1 MKLKKII
8 AAMLTAAM
16 LILSA
21 GCSESGNE
29 PVNTAEVTNV
39 PNEQQTVD
47 GESFQVSEAS
57 VNENITNPPEAEAK
71 TEAPQTEAETQA
83 PQTEAET
90 QAPVT
95 EIQGNVPDS
104 YREDGESG
112 IKIIG
117 RNGHYMGLMPFWGT
131 FECCERYAAAL
142 NKAAAALPEV
152 NVYSMVIP
160 TPSEF
165 YVPEDITGFTAS
177 QKEKIDYISE
187 KLEGVVNID
196 AYSVLQAHTDEHIY
210 SRTDHHWQPIGAYY
224 AAEQF
229 AKTAGVYGNFVPLSD
244 YTEVTREG
252 YMGSLYFYSAS
263 ETLNSDPEPFTLF
276 ISPNAD
282 TIKTT
287 YYDDDYLNGGVEDDL
302 FVSRDAG
309 AYYTSFLD
317 YHYPVTKIETECT
330 NGKTLLIMKE
340 SYGNALI
347 PFLTECYQTIYVCDV
362 KAFLSNVI
370 DFCKEQNVTD
380 LLFATCTYTPAGEV
394 SCIEKVIG

>member
-1 MKLKKII
+1 MKLKNFI
-8 AAMLTAAM
+8 ATALTAAM
-16 LILSA
+16 LVSSA

-29 PVNTAEVTNV
+29 PVITAEAANT
-39 PNEQQTVD
+39 PAEQQTVGD
-47 GESFQVSEAS
+47 ESAE
-57 VNENITNPPEAEAK
+57 EIITNTPETEVPPETEAK
-71 TEAPQTEAETQA
+71 TEAPQTEAETG
-83 PQTEAET
+83 
-90 QAPVT
+90 APVT
-95 EIQGNVPDS
+95 EVYGDVPDG

-112 IKIIG
+112 IKIIS

-187 KLEGVVNID
+187 RLDGVVNID
-196 AYSVLQAHTDEHIY
+196 AYSILQAHTDEHIY
-210 SRTDHHWQPIGAYY
+210 SRTDHHWQPAGAYY

-229 AKTAGVYGNFVPLSD
+229 ARTAGVYDKFAPLSD

-252 YMGSLYFYSAS
+252 YVGSLYFYSAR

-287 YYDDDYLNGGVEDDL
+287 YYNDEIYLNDGVEGDL
-302 FVSRDAG
+302 FVFRDAS

-317 YHYPVTKIETECT
+317 YHYTIAKIETECA

-340 SYGNALI
+340 SYGNALV

-362 KAFLSNVI
+362 KAFYSNVI
-370 DFCKEQNVTD
+370 DFCKNQNVTD

-394 SCIEKVIG
+394 SFIENVIG

>member
-1 MKLKKII
+1 MKLKKFIV
-8 AAMLTAAM
+8 AV
-16 LILSA
+16 LISALLVSLA
-21 GCSESGNE
+21 GCSASGNE

-39 PNEQQTVD
+39 PIEQQTV
-47 GESFQVSEAS
+47 GEEFTRVSEAS
-57 VNENITNPPEAEAK
+57 VNENITNPPETEAFETEAK

-83 PQTEAET
+83 PVTEA
-90 QAPVT
+90 
-95 EIQGNVPDS
+95 QGSVPDS

-131 FECCERYAAAL
+131 FECCERYAVAL
-142 NKAAAALPEV
+142 NKAAVALPEV
-152 NVYSMVIP
+152 NVYSMIIP

-187 KLEGVVNID
+187 KLDGVVNID

-210 SRTDHHWQPIGAYY
+210 SRTDHHWQPVGAYY

-229 AKTAGVYGNFVPLSD
+229 AKTAGVYEKFAPLSD

-252 YMGSLYFYSAS
+252 YVGSLYFYSAS

-287 YYDDDYLNGGVEDDL
+287 YYNDEIYLNDGVEGDL
-302 FVSRDAG
+302 FVSRDAS

-317 YHYPVTKIETECT
+317 YHYTVAKIETECA

-340 SYGNALI
+340 SYGNALV

-362 KAFLSNVI
+362 KAFYSNVI
-370 DFCKEQNVTD
+370 DFCKKQNVTD